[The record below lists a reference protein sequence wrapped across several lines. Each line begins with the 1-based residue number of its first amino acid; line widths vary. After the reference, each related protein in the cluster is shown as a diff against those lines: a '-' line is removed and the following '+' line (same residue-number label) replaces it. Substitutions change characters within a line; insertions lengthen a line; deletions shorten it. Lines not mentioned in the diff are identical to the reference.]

1 MAVPDLEGDGYIEE
15 TIRVE
20 YEWKPPRCSTC
31 LIFGHSLVDCP
42 KAAFKRVVNSLEKGK
57 GKSSGADDE
66 GFIEVKKSSGINEG
80 TSNSPKTVPSA
91 GKKNVSTLGTFS
103 LCNSFKALNVD
114 PVIEEVETGNKAS
127 TSGVQEEGNTTII
140 ERINVFEKHLLKEK
154 CVLVDDDG
162 KPLEKVDYS
171 DAQGSEDEVESINN
185 EMARYLASKP
195 FGVGYV
201 ENDEVVK
208 LIFNNGKKKGLGM
221 RILEWMLTKE
231 MKETKHYK
239 MYAKEFG
246 LDVPMTHSQPIESTQ
261 GMHRTPSAPRPLTLK
276 NNKDFEDQQAV
287 KKVEEHLIDMD
298 IEKIMEGDEKSD
310 ANKFVDDIMN
320 KIEEES
326 VEAALIRKKG
336 KGIVEIKDTPLT
348 TPIRSPRTHTDSL
361 SSYKEELKELTT
373 SKTTS
378 SSSKPKTDRS
388 KHIQGAIARM
398 SKRYG
403 YIFRHMKKSF
413 MPRKDMDAIG
423 KIVEETLKKQ
433 ERTRATF
440 SSQVSNDVAT
450 KIPPQF
456 DAFLMNYMNNHI
468 LHVHPTESA
477 SSFIPDLQQQ
487 LYLKMKDDGQACNA
501 DLPIWLALKYKFE
514 KHATNA
520 APCRVDTFYS
530 RDHEDHHDDDA
541 RPEGEST
548 YDNEVPSKVVSLE
561 LLAEVSRK
569 GIITNDLQRMQDA
582 LNNMIRSLY
591 LFYLKNGNCETRK
604 YVLSPH
610 KVHAFSFLKNDLE
623 ELNTR
628 WAQQS
633 YIKRQLKTR
642 DDPGEVYSK
651 KRIVDVIR
659 VQYDQGY
666 VQEYMEEIMVKRA
679 DGEYKSFTES
689 DYKYLHKNDIK
700 DMYLMC
706 IKSYQ
711 HKVNL
716 TAPTLTFPGIEEQ
729 KPYTISSDPL
739 VGLIYKNSK
748 KEKKI
753 MNIDEIPKFCDTALK
768 RVLEKVKK
776 INLDVKHR
784 YADPTL
790 SKADAEFM
798 QFYEEYIQEQLRHQD
813 HMRHWERYV
822 NERPLKQRRE
832 RPE

>member
-1 MAVPDLEGDGYIEE
+1 
-15 TIRVE
+15 
-20 YEWKPPRCSTC
+20 
-31 LIFGHSLVDCP
+31 
-42 KAAFKRVVNSLEKGK
+42 
-57 GKSSGADDE
+57 
-66 GFIEVKKSSGINEG
+66 
-80 TSNSPKTVPSA
+80 
-91 GKKNVSTLGTFS
+91 
-103 LCNSFKALNVD
+103 
-114 PVIEEVETGNKAS
+114 
-127 TSGVQEEGNTTII
+127 
-140 ERINVFEKHLLKEK
+140 
-154 CVLVDDDG
+154 
-162 KPLEKVDYS
+162 
-171 DAQGSEDEVESINN
+171 
-185 EMARYLASKP
+185 
-195 FGVGYV
+195 
-201 ENDEVVK
+201 
-208 LIFNNGKKKGLGM
+208 
-221 RILEWMLTKE
+221 
-231 MKETKHYK
+231 
-239 MYAKEFG
+239 
-246 LDVPMTHSQPIESTQ
+246 
-261 GMHRTPSAPRPLTLK
+261 
-276 NNKDFEDQQAV
+276 
-287 KKVEEHLIDMD
+287 
-298 IEKIMEGDEKSD
+298 
-310 ANKFVDDIMN
+310 
-320 KIEEES
+320 
-326 VEAALIRKKG
+326 
-336 KGIVEIKDTPLT
+336 
-348 TPIRSPRTHTDSL
+348 
-361 SSYKEELKELTT
+361 
-373 SKTTS
+373 
-378 SSSKPKTDRS
+378 
-388 KHIQGAIARM
+388 M

-423 KIVEETLKKQ
+423 KIVEETLKVVVSKMVDKTTYDKRKKNLSMVVKEAIKL
-433 ERTRATF
+433 EREKTKA
-440 SSQVSNDVAT
+440 DIAEMVANA
-450 KIPPQF
+450 F
-456 DAFLMNYMNNHI
+456 DAFLTNYMNNHI

-514 KHATNA
+514 KHATNV
-520 APCRVDTFYS
+520 APCRVDTFRS
-530 RDHEDHHDDDA
+530 RDHKDRHDDDA
-541 RPEGEST
+541 RPEGESST

-569 GIITNDLQRMQDA
+569 GIITDDLQRMQDA
-582 LNNMIRSLY
+582 LNNMIRSLCDSGEEHY
-591 LFYLKNGNCETRK
+591 CERNPKIALMTLFNQDLFYLKNGNYETRK

-623 ELNTR
+623 RLNTR

-748 KEKKI
+748 KEKRI

-776 INLDVKHR
+776 INLDVKHG
-784 YADPTL
+784 YADLTL

-798 QFYEEYIQEQLRHQD
+798 QFYEEYIQE
-813 HMRHWERYV
+813 
-822 NERPLKQRRE
+822 
-832 RPE
+832 